1 MNSNLLI
8 SIILVTTLLISCA
21 ACALQTP
28 QPAGEILKSD
38 KLRITSPLASQADLA
53 AVVDGNNTFAFDAY
67 QQIKGDENVFF
78 SPYSISLALAM
89 TYAGARGDTAQQ
101 MANTLHYTL
110 PQELLHPAFNS
121 LDTQLSQRGQGAQ
134 GKDDKGFRLNI
145 VNAIWGQNGYS
156 FIQEFLDTL
165 AENYGAGIRTLD
177 FMNAP
182 EPSRVTINDWV
193 SDQTEGRIKDLI
205 PPGAIDTL
213 TRLVLTNAIYF
224 NAAWQYPF
232 EKDATTDGTF
242 HLLSGSE
249 VTAPMMKQ
257 TKSFAYAEGND
268 YQAVELPYDGRELS
282 MVILLPQS
290 GQFTTFEKS
299 LDAAKVAGIIQALAS
314 KKVAL
319 TMPRYEFTSD
329 FSLKKALSAMGMP
342 VAFIPPTGACSDENA
357 NFSGMDGNCD
367 LSISDVIHKAFVSVD
382 ESGTEAAAATAV
394 IMAPTSM
401 PMPEQIINVTID
413 RPFIFLIRDIQTGTI
428 LFIGRVMNPAT

>member
-1 MNSNLLI
+1 MKSNLLI
-8 SIILVTTLLISCA
+8 SIILVTTLLISGA
-21 ACALQTP
+21 ACALQPP

-242 HLLSGSE
+242 HLLSGGE
-249 VTAPMMKQ
+249 VTVPIMKQ

-299 LDAAKVAGIIQALAS
+299 LDAGKVDGIIQALAS

-319 TMPRYEFTSD
+319 TMPKYEFSSD
-329 FSLKKALSAMGMP
+329 FSLKKALSALGMP
-342 VAFIPPTGACSDENA
+342 VAFTGDAD
-357 NFSGMDGNCD
+357 FSGMDGKRD

-428 LFIGRVMNPAT
+428 LFIGRVMNPATK